1 MIDYIKGSIEE
12 LSPTEMT
19 LENNGT
25 GYKILISLQT
35 YESLNPT
42 EVTLETYGIGY
53 RILISLQTYEGLN
66 GKEEAKVY
74 IHHYLREDEELYYG
88 FATKDERELFRL
100 LIGVSGIGASTARM
114 MLSSLNAEE
123 IRNAILAEDINKIK
137 SIKGIGM
144 KSAQRLILELKDKV
158 VKGEGSENIALFPT
172 ASNTATDEAVT
183 ALVMLGFTK
192 ANVNKAVAAVL
203 KEKPSATL
211 EEIIKLALKR
221 L

>member
-1 MIDYIKGSIEE
+1 MIDYIKGNIEE
-12 LSPTEMT
+12 LT
-19 LENNGT
+19 
-25 GYKILISLQT
+25 
-35 YESLNPT
+35 PT
-42 EVTLETYGIGY
+42 EVILDNSGIGY

-66 GKEEAKVY
+66 GKKDAKVY

-88 FATKDERELFRL
+88 FASKDERELFRL

-114 MLSSLNAEE
+114 MLSSLTSEE

-137 SIKGIGM
+137 SIKGIGL

-158 VKGEGSENIALFPT
+158 VKGAGADNSVLFSH
-172 ASNTATDEAVT
+172 ASNSTAEEATT

-203 KEKPSATL
+203 KEHPNAPV
-211 EEIIKLALKR
+211 EEIIKLGLKR

>member
-1 MIDYIKGSIEE
+1 MIDYIKGKITG
-12 LSPTEMT
+12 LTPTELI
-19 LENNGT
+19 LEC
-25 GYKILISLQT
+25 
-35 YESLNPT
+35 
-42 EVTLETYGIGY
+42 YGIGY

-66 GKEEAKVY
+66 GKDDATVY

-88 FATKDERELFRL
+88 FSSKDERELFRL

-114 MLSSLNAEE
+114 MLSSLNSEE

-137 SIKGIGM
+137 SIKGIGL

-158 VKGEGSENIALFPT
+158 VKGAGTDNSMLFSPT
-172 ASNTATDEAVT
+172 SNTAVDEAVT

-192 ANVNKAVAAVL
+192 ANVNKAVSAVI
-203 KEKPSATL
+203 KEKPAASL

>member
-1 MIDYIKGSIEE
+1 MIDYIKGQITE
-12 LSPTEMT
+12 LSPTEV
-19 LENNGT
+19 
-25 GYKILISLQT
+25 I
-35 YESLNPT
+35 
-42 EVTLETYGIGY
+42 LETYGIGY

-66 GKEEAKVY
+66 GKKDATVY

-88 FATKDERELFRL
+88 FSSKDERELFRL

-114 MLSSLNAEE
+114 MLSSLTAEE

-137 SIKGIGM
+137 SIKGIGL

-158 VKGEGSENIALFPT
+158 SKGEGADTPAIFSST
-172 ASNTATDEAVT
+172 ANAATEEAIT

-192 ANVNKAVAAVL
+192 ANVTKAVTAVL
-203 KEKPSATL
+203 KENPSASL
-211 EEIIKLALKR
+211 EEIIKQGLKR

>member
-1 MIDYIKGSIEE
+1 MIDYIKGTIEE
-12 LSPTEMT
+12 LTPTET
-19 LENNGT
+19 TFENNGI

-35 YESLNPT
+35 YEA
-42 EVTLETYGIGY
+42 
-53 RILISLQTYEGLN
+53 LN
-66 GKEEAKVY
+66 GKKDARIF

-100 LIGVSGIGASTARM
+100 LIGVSGIGAATARM
-114 MLSSLNAEE
+114 MLSSLTSDE

-137 SIKGIGM
+137 SIKGIGL

-158 VKGEGSENIALFPT
+158 VKGAGADNSTLFAKT
-172 ASNTATDEAVT
+172 DNSATEEAVT

-192 ANVNKAVAAVL
+192 ANVNKAVTAVL
-203 KEKPSATL
+203 KENPDATL
-211 EEIIKLALKR
+211 EEIIKQSLKR